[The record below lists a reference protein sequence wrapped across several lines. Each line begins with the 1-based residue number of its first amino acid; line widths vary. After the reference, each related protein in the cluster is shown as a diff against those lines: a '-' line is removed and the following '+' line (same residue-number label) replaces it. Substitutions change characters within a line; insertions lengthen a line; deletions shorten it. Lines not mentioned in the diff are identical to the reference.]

1 MTNTKIKNKEKVNRK
16 PLDFILCIVIFLL
29 LALGIVMVLSASA
42 PSSLSQYGNSY
53 YYVKKQI
60 EFAVIGIILMFIISK
75 IDYRIY
81 KKFYKLAYILSII
94 MLSLVIMPVIG
105 SGAKGATRW
114 LDFRFC

>member
-1 MTNTKIKNKEKVNRK
+1 MRLHHFHNI
-16 PLDFILCIVIFLL
+16 
-29 LALGIVMVLSASA
+29 
-42 PSSLSQYGNSY
+42 GNSY
-53 YYVKKQI
+53 YYVTRQI
-60 EFAVIGIILMFIISK
+60 VFAIIGIILMFIISK